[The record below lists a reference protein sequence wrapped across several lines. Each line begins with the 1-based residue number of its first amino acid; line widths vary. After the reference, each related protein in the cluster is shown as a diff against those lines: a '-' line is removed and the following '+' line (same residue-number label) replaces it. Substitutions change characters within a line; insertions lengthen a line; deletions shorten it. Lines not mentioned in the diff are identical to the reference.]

1 MEKLEKTMELQIN
14 YLNNQIQESN
24 GMDGKIE
31 SATWYSRWK
40 TYTSDW
46 MDEDMK
52 NSTVSQHVDR
62 IIINDAQLASKSSV
76 NDMIEFLIKA
86 KESFNC

>member
-1 MEKLEKTMELQIN
+1 MELQIS
-14 YLNNQIQESN
+14 YLNNQAVNKDELE
-24 GMDGKIE
+24 KTK

-40 TYTSDW
+40 TYKSDW

-52 NSTVSQHVDR
+52 NSTVSRYVDR

-76 NDMIEFLIKA
+76 DDMIEFLTKA
-86 KESFNC
+86 RESFKF